1 MQIRHHEAEQGCM
14 NSTWKMFDQS
24 IDLLGPVRESM
35 ASMKTNVIVIYLIE
49 SLSAKKGL
57 LNRFEINNHL

>member
-1 MQIRHHEAEQGCM
+1 
-14 NSTWKMFDQS
+14 MFDQS
-24 IDLLGPVRESM
+24 IDLLGPARESM